1 MSRSVSLAEIL
12 GGVALCLGVI
22 ALAASLRTWSAQ
34 PKLVSV
40 SVKTLIEEERDWLL
54 AQNASETSA
63 SVWIDTVATEIETSL
78 QALEAQGYIV
88 VVKEAVLAG
97 DIPDLTETVRASLGA
112 RERSSDPVSRST
124 GAQSV
129 ALGVNAPEATARPES
144 FGDALIADMEGEE

>member
-1 MSRSVSLAEIL
+1 M
-12 GGVALCLGVI
+12 
-22 ALAASLRTWSAQ
+22 
-34 PKLVSV
+34 
-40 SVKTLIEEERDWLL
+40 L

>member
-1 MSRSVSLAEIL
+1 MSRSVSLAEISA
-12 GGVALCLGVI
+12 GVALCLAVI

-78 QALEAQGYIV
+78 
-88 VVKEAVLAG
+88 
-97 DIPDLTETVRASLGA
+97 
-112 RERSSDPVSRST
+112 
-124 GAQSV
+124 
-129 ALGVNAPEATARPES
+129 
-144 FGDALIADMEGEE
+144 